1 MDVTVAPLNP
11 APPLISKGKWIYHP
25 RWDLAFISL
34 SVLLIPVPYLTW
46 LLMHRVFNINDDD
59 ARQAINLLV
68 FAIIAGPH
76 TYATFTRT
84 ALDVNFREKYSGFV
98 RSSIFIPL
106 VVVVLALA
114 NLTLLLTIFF
124 FWASLHTF
132 HQLSF
137 IVGAY
142 EQKEGAAEGRPMAE
156 RRPTPSL
163 RSRFFDY
170 GVVVTALYPIAAY
183 RIAVAQD
190 FTIGPNNLNDII
202 PDVFEQ
208 PWLFY
213 LAAAVFGALF
223 LGFII
228 KSLVEIQ
235 RGTAHLPKIV
245 FITVSGIMLL
255 LVPSLGN
262 LDTAFQGVN
271 VWHCTQYLAIT
282 WYINRLRAEK
292 GEMDRMPLIKRI
304 SGSGQAKAYYG
315 FNLAFTLG
323 TVVIIGLVFFLLRD
337 VAGGK
342 WADSTYAF
350 ETAYYTGVLGFLW
363 IHYYHDHFL
372 FTKTETVL
380 P

>member
-1 MDVTVAPLNP
+1 MSVTVGSISP
-11 APPLISKGKWIYHP
+11 AAPLISKGKWIYTP

-34 SVLLIPVPYLTW
+34 SVFLIPVPYLTW
-46 LLMHRVFNINDDD
+46 YIMNRVFQINDSD

-106 VVVVLALA
+106 VVIVLALA

-142 EQKEGAAEGRPMAE
+142 EQKEGAVAPRPS
-156 RRPTPSL
+156 PSL
-163 RSRFFDY
+163 LSRVLDY

-183 RIAVAQD
+183 RIAVSKD
-190 FTIGPNNLNDII
+190 FSIGPNNLNDII
-202 PDVFEQ
+202 PDVFEH

-213 LAAAVFGALF
+213 VAATLFGTIF
-223 LGFII
+223 IGFII
-228 KSLVEIQ
+228 KSLIEIN

-245 FITVSGIMLL
+245 FITASGVMLF

-304 SGSGQAKAYYG
+304 SGAGKAKAYYG
-315 FNLAFTLG
+315 FNMAFTLG
-323 TVVIIGLVFFLLRD
+323 TVLIIALTFFLLRD

-350 ETAYYTGVLGFLW
+350 ETAYYAGVLGFLW

>member
-1 MDVTVAPLNP
+1 MNVTMSAPGTSPRLVNT
-11 APPLISKGKWIYHP
+11 GKWIYHP

-34 SVLLIPVPYLTW
+34 SVFLIPVPYLTW
-46 LLMHRVFNINDDD
+46 FLLNRVFQMNDSD
-59 ARQAINLLV
+59 ARQAVNLLV
-68 FAIIAGPH
+68 FAVIAGPH

-106 VVVVLALA
+106 IVVVLALA

-142 EQKEGAAEGRPMAE
+142 EQKEGVIEKRP
-156 RRPTPSL
+156 PPSL
-163 RSRFFDY
+163 PSRILDY

-183 RIAVAQD
+183 RIAVSQD
-190 FTIGPNNLNDII
+190 FSIGPNNLNDII

-213 LAAAVFGALF
+213 LAAGIFGIIF
-223 LGFII
+223 LGFLM
-228 KSLVEIQ
+228 KSLIEIR

-245 FITVSGIMLL
+245 FITASGIMLF

-292 GEMDRMPLIKRI
+292 GEMDQMPLIKRI
-304 SGSGQAKAYYG
+304 SGAGQAKAYYG

-323 TVVIIGLVFFLLRD
+323 TVIIIGLTFFLLRD

>member
-1 MDVTVAPLNP
+1 MSVAVTPLRP
-11 APPLISKGKWIYHP
+11 ANVLKNTGKWIYSP

-34 SVLLIPVPYLTW
+34 SVLLIPVPTIVWYI
-46 LLMHRVFNINDDD
+46 MHRVFLIDDDD

-84 ALDVNFREKYSGFV
+84 ALDVNFREKYSGFI

-137 IVGAY
+137 VVGAY
-142 EQKEGAAEGRPMAE
+142 DQKEGQNSKKRPS
-156 RRPTPSL
+156 PSNL
-163 RSRFFDY
+163 SRFFDY

-183 RIAVAQD
+183 RIAVAKD
-190 FTIGPNNLNDII
+190 FSIGPNNLNDII

-213 LAAAVFGALF
+213 LAAGLFGSIF

-228 KSLVEIQ
+228 KSIIEI
-235 RGTAHLPKIV
+235 RHGTAHMPKIV
-245 FITVSGIMLL
+245 FITASGIMLL

-271 VWHCTQYLAIT
+271 VWHCTQYLALT

-292 GEMDRMPLIKRI
+292 GELDQMPLIKRI
-304 SGSGQAKAYYG
+304 SGSGKAKAYYG
-315 FNLAFTLG
+315 FNMAFTIG
-323 TVVIIGLVFFLLRD
+323 TVIIIGVVFFLLRD

>member
-1 MDVTVAPLNP
+1 MSVAVSPLSSST
-11 APPLISKGKWIYHP
+11 PLLSKGKWIYTP

-46 LLMHRVFNINDDD
+46 FIMHRLFHIDDND

-84 ALDVNFREKYSGFV
+84 ALDVNFREKYSGFI

-142 EQKEGAAEGRPMAE
+142 DQKEGLVEK
-156 RRPTPSL
+156 RPTPSL
-163 RSRFFDY
+163 LSRVLDY

-183 RIAVAQD
+183 RIAVAKD
-190 FTIGPNNLNDII
+190 FSIGPNNLNDII

-213 LAAAVFGALF
+213 LAAGLFGTIFIGF
-223 LGFII
+223 LI
-228 KSLVEIQ
+228 KSLTEIR

-245 FITVSGIMLL
+245 FITVSGVMLFL
-255 LVPSLGN
+255 FPSLGN

-304 SGSGQAKAYYG
+304 SGEGQAKAYYG
-315 FNLAFTLG
+315 FNMAFTIA
-323 TVVIIGLVFFLLRD
+323 TVVIIGLTFFLLRD

>member
-1 MDVTVAPLNP
+1 MSVTISAPRT
-11 APPLISKGKWIYHP
+11 APSLVNKSKWIYYP
-25 RWDLAFISL
+25 RWDLTFISL

-46 LLMHRVFNINDDD
+46 YLLNRVFQIDDDD
-59 ARQAINLLV
+59 ARQAVNLLV

-106 VVVVLALA
+106 VVIVLALA

-142 EQKEGAAEGRPMAE
+142 EQKEGAIEKRPN
-156 RRPTPSL
+156 PSL
-163 RSRFFDY
+163 LSRALDY

-183 RIAVAQD
+183 RIAVAKD
-190 FTIGPNNLNDII
+190 FSIGPNNLNDII

-213 LAAAVFGALF
+213 LAAGLFGTIF
-223 LGFII
+223 LGFIG
-228 KSLVEIQ
+228 KSLLQIR

-245 FITVSGIMLL
+245 FITVSGIMLF
-255 LVPSLGN
+255 LVPSMGN

-282 WYINRLRAEK
+282 WYINRLRSEK

-304 SGSGQAKAYYG
+304 SGAGKAKAYYG
-315 FNLAFTLG
+315 FNMAFTIG
-323 TVVIIGLVFFLLRD
+323 TVVIIGLTFFLLRD

>member
-1 MDVTVAPLNP
+1 
-11 APPLISKGKWIYHP
+11 
-25 RWDLAFISL
+25 
-34 SVLLIPVPYLTW
+34 
-46 LLMHRVFNINDDD
+46 
-59 ARQAINLLV
+59 
-68 FAIIAGPH
+68 
-76 TYATFTRT
+76 
-84 ALDVNFREKYSGFV
+84 
-98 RSSIFIPL
+98 
-106 VVVVLALA
+106 VLALA

-137 IVGAY
+137 VVGAY
-142 EQKEGAAEGRPMAE
+142 DQKEGLANKK
-156 RRPTPSL
+156 RPTPSL
-163 RSRFFDY
+163 TSRFFDY

-183 RIAVAQD
+183 RIAVAKD
-190 FTIGPNNLNDII
+190 FSIGPNNLNDVI

-208 PWLFY
+208 PFLFY
-213 LAAAVFGALF
+213 LAAGIFGTIF
-223 LGFII
+223 LGFLI
-228 KSLVEIQ
+228 KSAVEIR

-245 FITVSGIMLL
+245 FITASGIMLF

-271 VWHCTQYLAIT
+271 VWHCTQYLALT
-282 WYINRLRAEK
+282 WYINRLRAER
-292 GEMDRMPLIKRI
+292 GELDKMPLIKRI

-315 FNLAFTLG
+315 FNMAFTIG
-323 TVVIIGLVFFLLRD
+323 TVLIIGIVFFLLRD

>member
-1 MDVTVAPLNP
+1 MSVAVSPLSSST
-11 APPLISKGKWIYHP
+11 PLLSKGKWIYNP

-46 LLMHRVFNINDDD
+46 FIMHRLFHIDDND

-84 ALDVNFREKYSGFV
+84 ALDVNFREKYSGFI

-142 EQKEGAAEGRPMAE
+142 DQKEGLVEK
-156 RRPTPSL
+156 RPTPPL
-163 RSRFFDY
+163 LSRVLDY

-183 RIAVAQD
+183 RIAVAKD
-190 FTIGPNNLNDII
+190 FSIGPNNLNDII

-213 LAAAVFGALF
+213 LAAGLFGTIF
-223 LGFII
+223 LGFLI
-228 KSLVEIQ
+228 KSLTEI
-235 RGTAHLPKIV
+235 RHGTAHLPKIV
-245 FITVSGIMLL
+245 FITVSGVMLF

-304 SGSGQAKAYYG
+304 SGEGQAKAYYG
-315 FNLAFTLG
+315 FNMAFTIA
-323 TVVIIGLVFFLLRD
+323 TVVIIGLTFFLLRD

>member
-1 MDVTVAPLNP
+1 MSVTISAPRT
-11 APPLISKGKWIYHP
+11 APGLVNKSKWIYHP
-25 RWDLAFISL
+25 RWDLTFISL

-46 LLMHRVFNINDDD
+46 FLLHRVFQIDDDD
-59 ARQAINLLV
+59 ARQAVNLLV

-142 EQKEGAAEGRPMAE
+142 EQKGGAIEKRPS
-156 RRPTPSL
+156 PSL
-163 RSRFFDY
+163 LSRGLDY

-183 RIAVAQD
+183 RIAVAKD
-190 FTIGPNNLNDII
+190 FSIGPNNLNDII

-213 LAAAVFGALF
+213 LAAGLFGTIF
-223 LGFII
+223 LGFIV
-228 KSLVEIQ
+228 KSLMEIH

-282 WYINRLRAEK
+282 WYINRLRADK

-304 SGSGQAKAYYG
+304 SGAGQAKAYYA
-315 FNLAFTLG
+315 FNMAFTLG
-323 TVVIIGLVFFLLRD
+323 TVIIIGLTFFLLRD

>member
-1 MDVTVAPLNP
+1 
-11 APPLISKGKWIYHP
+11 LINKDKWIYNS
-25 RWDLAFISL
+25 RWELAFISL
-34 SVLLIPVPYLTW
+34 SVLLIPIPTITW
-46 LLMHRVFNINDDD
+46 FILNRVFLIDDDD

-98 RSSIFIPL
+98 RSSVFIPL
-106 VVVVLALA
+106 IVVVLALA

-137 IVGAY
+137 VVGAY
-142 EQKEGAAEGRPMAE
+142 EKKEGLADKE
-156 RRPTPSL
+156 RQLPSL
-163 RSRFFDY
+163 SSRVLDY

-183 RIAVAQD
+183 RIAVVKD
-190 FTIGPNNLNDII
+190 FAIGPNNLNDVI

-213 LAAAVFGALF
+213 LATAIFATIF
-223 LGFII
+223 LGFLI
-228 KSLVEIQ
+228 KSLVEIR

-245 FITVSGIMLL
+245 FITASGIMLF

-271 VWHCTQYLAIT
+271 VWHCTQYLALT
-282 WYINRLRAEK
+282 WYINRLRADK
-292 GEMDRMPLIKRI
+292 GELDKMPLIKRI

-315 FNLAFTLG
+315 FNMAFTIG
-323 TVVIIGLVFFLLRD
+323 TVLIIGVVFFLLRD

-372 FTKTETVL
+372 FTKTDTIL

>member
-1 MDVTVAPLNP
+1 MNVTISAPSGS
-11 APPLISKGKWIYHP
+11 PPLVNTGKWIYHP

-34 SVLLIPVPYLTW
+34 SVFLIPVPYLTW
-46 LLMHRVFNINDDD
+46 FLLYRVFQINDSD
-59 ARQAINLLV
+59 ARQAVNLLV
-68 FAIIAGPH
+68 FAVIAGPH

-106 VVVVLALA
+106 IVVVLALA

-142 EQKEGAAEGRPMAE
+142 EQKEGVIEK
-156 RRPTPSL
+156 RPTPSL
-163 RSRFFDY
+163 PFRILDY

-183 RIAVAQD
+183 RIAVSQD
-190 FTIGPNNLNDII
+190 FSIGPNNLNDII

-213 LAAAVFGALF
+213 LAAGIFGTIF
-223 LGFII
+223 LGFLM
-228 KSLVEIQ
+228 KSLIEIR

-245 FITVSGIMLL
+245 FITASGIMLF

-292 GEMDRMPLIKRI
+292 GEMDQMPLIKRI
-304 SGSGQAKAYYG
+304 SGAGKAKAYYG
-315 FNLAFTLG
+315 FNMAFTFG
-323 TVVIIGLVFFLLRD
+323 TVIIIGLTFFLLRD